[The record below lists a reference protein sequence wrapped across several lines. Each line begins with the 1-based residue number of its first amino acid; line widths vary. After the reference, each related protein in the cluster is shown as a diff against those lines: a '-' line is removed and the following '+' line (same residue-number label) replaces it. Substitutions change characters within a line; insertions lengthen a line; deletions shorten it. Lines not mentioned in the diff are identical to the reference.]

1 MSKKPVSLSAPP
13 QHRSTTPALPSRSP
27 TIALALGGGG
37 ARGLAHIPILE
48 AFDELGLKPKIMAGT
63 SIGAVFAAAYA
74 SGMTGRQIRVHTQE
88 VLRNRLD
95 LVRDLYAA
103 RVRTTRRIWNVFPS
117 GSAFLG
123 AERLLDIILPP
134 RIARDFAHLAI
145 PLKIVASDFYAQD
158 AVDPRHR
165 ARCARRSPRALRC
178 PSSSSRCMLDGRVLI
193 DGGLVNPLPFDLL
206 CGEADLTVAVDVSG
220 TPIRR
225 EDRERPKA
233 WEALFAANF
242 IFERTIIKEKLR
254 SRQPDV
260 YIDAGTSRYQVLD
273 FLKLDEILAAAA
285 PAKER
290 LKAQLARVME
300 AETLPTLEAH
310 EAPKELAAP
319 VRSPRRA
326 SAQARHAARPS
337 VSPGRMLSAA
347 SRSALRRGPR
357 RSPACGGRSVWL
369 KTRAPCSTPPPLGSG
384 AP

>member
-1 MSKKPVSLSAPP
+1 MSKKPTCLSAPS
-13 QHRSTTPALPSRSP
+13 HTHSAMPALPSRSP
-27 TIALALGGGG
+27 SIALALGGGG

-48 AFDELGLKPKIMAGT
+48 AFDELGVKPKIMAGT
-63 SIGAVFAAAYA
+63 SIGAIFAAAYA
-74 SGMTGRQIRVHTQE
+74 SGMTGRQIRAHTQE

-103 RVRTTRRIWNVFPS
+103 RVRTTRRIWNVFPAS
-117 GSAFLG
+117 SAFLA

-145 PLKIVASDFYAQD
+145 PLKIVASDFYAQEPVVLD
-158 AVDPRHR
+158 SGPLRQAI
-165 ARCARRSPRALRC
+165 AASIAL
-178 PSSSSRCMLDGRVLI
+178 PVIFEPVLVDGRVLI

-220 TPIRR
+220 APVRR
-225 EDRERPKA
+225 TDRERPNV

-254 SRQPDV
+254 SRQPDIYV
-260 YIDAGTSRYQVLD
+260 DAGTSRYQVLD

-290 LKAQLARVME
+290 FKAQLARVLE

-310 EAPKELAAP
+310 EAPKELP
-319 VRSPRRA
+319 SPSPSPRRLLLK
-326 SAQARHAARPS
+326 R
-337 VSPGRMLSAA
+337 
-347 SRSALRRGPR
+347 
-357 RSPACGGRSVWL
+357 GRSG
-369 KTRAPCSTPPPLGSG
+369 KA
-384 AP
+384 